1 MLWTHTVQTWPFGIL
16 YDVFSFLV
24 DKNISWKKI
33 LIYSFSYQSE
43 NGEVFIIKN
52 KIINNHGYI
61 FNEIKKYGLVKEIKN
76 EKNFIGKIV
85 YSFDDG
91 ELITEYT
98 KITVW

>member
-1 MLWTHTVQTWPFGIL
+1 ME
-16 YDVFSFLV
+16 
-24 DKNISWKKI
+24 KI

-98 KITVW
+98 EIIVW

>member
-1 MLWTHTVQTWPFGIL
+1 M
-16 YDVFSFLV
+16 
-24 DKNISWKKI
+24 
-33 LIYSFSYQSE
+33 IYSFSYQLE

-52 KIINNHGYI
+52 KIINNHGNM
-61 FNEIKKYGLVKEIKN
+61 FNEIKKYWLVKEMKN

-98 KITVW
+98 EITVW

>member
-1 MLWTHTVQTWPFGIL
+1 M
-16 YDVFSFLV
+16 
-24 DKNISWKKI
+24 
-33 LIYSFSYQSE
+33 IYSFSYQSE

-52 KIINNHGYI
+52 KIINNHGNM
-61 FNEIKKYGLVKEIKN
+61 FNEIKKYWLVKEMKN

-98 KITVW
+98 EIIVW

>member
-1 MLWTHTVQTWPFGIL
+1 MG
-16 YDVFSFLV
+16 
-24 DKNISWKKI
+24 KMM
-33 LIYSFSYQSE
+33 IYSFSYQSE

-52 KIINNHGYI
+52 KIINNHGYM
-61 FNEIKKYGLVKEIKN
+61 FNEIKNIGWLKKWKM
-76 EKNFIGKIV
+76 KNFIGKIV